1 MLKKIT
7 IIYISILIM
16 SLITACSSSNDSNSQ
31 TSRSA
36 PAATVPPAATAA
48 PAAPE
53 ETQMSDKS
61 KSIDAKDTAKAQGK
75 AAGKAAE
82 SAAGNVTVAGNAG
95 GWTSELSLNMAKAEQ
110 TNKLLEIYWTSH
122 IEYTPEIAKDL
133 LHPEYLEKGSMKID
147 EQINSLKSEGAKIT
161 FETDG
166 TAARTGSTTLGMTV
180 FITHPTEGELKYY
193 MTFKE
198 TEKRNNEWR
207 IINVEEMEAE

>member
-31 TSRSA
+31 TSRST

-48 PAAPE
+48 PAATE

-133 LHPEYLEKGSMKID
+133 LHPEYLEKGSMTID
-147 EQINSLKSEGAKIT
+147 EQIDSLKSEGAKIT

-166 TAARTGSTTLGMTV
+166 TAARTGSTTLGMIV
-180 FITHPTEGELKYY
+180 FVTHPTEGELKYN

-198 TEKRNNEWR
+198 TEKKNNEWR
-207 IINVEEMEAE
+207 ISNVKEMEDE

>member
-48 PAAPE
+48 PAATE

-82 SAAGNVTVAGNAG
+82 SAAGNVTVAGSAG
-95 GWTSELSLNMAKAEQ
+95 GSNFIKSSVKNLNMAKSEQ
-110 TNKLLEIYWTSH
+110 TNKLLEAYWTSH

-166 TAARTGSTTLGMTV
+166 TSARTG
-180 FITHPTEGELKYY
+180 
-193 MTFKE
+193 
-198 TEKRNNEWR
+198 
-207 IINVEEMEAE
+207 

>member
-7 IIYISILIM
+7 IIYISILII
-16 SLITACSSSNDSNSQ
+16 SLITACGSSDETNSQ
-31 TSRSA
+31 TSNVA
-36 PAATVPPAATAA
+36 PAAA
-48 PAAPE
+48 PAAQE
-53 ETQMSDKS
+53 EPKMSDRS
-61 KSIDAKDTAKAQGK
+61 KSVDAQDMAKVQGK
-75 AAGKAAE
+75 AADKAAE

-122 IEYTPEIAKDL
+122 IEYTPEIAKEL
-133 LHPEYLEKGSMKID
+133 LHPEYLEKGSMTID
-147 EQINSLKSEGAKIT
+147 EQINSLKSEGSKIT

-180 FITHPTEGELKYY
+180 FVTHPTEGELKYY

-198 TEKRNNEWR
+198 TEKKNNEWR
-207 IINVEEMEAE
+207 ISNVEEMEAD

>member
-36 PAATVPPAATAA
+36 PAATVAPAATAA

-95 GWTSELSLNMAKAEQ
+95 GWTSELSLNMAKSEQ
-110 TNKLLEIYWTSH
+110 TNKLLEAYWTSH
-122 IEYTPEIAKDL
+122 IEYSPEIAKEL
-133 LHPEYLEKGSMKID
+133 LHPEYLEKGSMTID
-147 EQINSLKSEGAKIT
+147 EQIDSLKSEGAKIT

-166 TAARTGSTTLGMTV
+166 TAARTGSTTLGMIV
-180 FITHPTEGELKYY
+180 FVTHPTEGELKYN

-198 TEKRNNEWR
+198 TEKKNNEWR

>member
-31 TSRSA
+31 TSRST

-48 PAAPE
+48 PAATE

-133 LHPEYLEKGSMKID
+133 LHPEYLEKGSMRID

-166 TAARTGSTTLGMTV
+166 TAARTGSTTLGMIV
-180 FITHPTEGELKYY
+180 FVTHPTEGELKYN

-198 TEKRNNEWR
+198 TEKKNNEWR
-207 IINVEEMEAE
+207 ISNVKEMEDE